1 MVVRTSFVANSS
13 STSFI
18 VCTKKFN
25 SKEELIE
32 ILGLSEVYIKENQE
46 VVSYLYELLI
56 NSLPEETIIENLFYV
71 ARSNAVM
78 RIKNN
83 NPILHKKNC
92 NFISNLFWNTRY
104 TTFDYRNIEEIQ
116 DIDKD
121 VSPEDLKSRIEVL
134 NMLED
139 YKREELNGLL
149 NKLYHNGKD
158 EDVCLF
164 EISLSDDETFLELKT
179 LRNIDILF
187 KKLDNVIRYS

>member
-1 MVVRTSFVANSS
+1 VA
-13 STSFI
+13 
-18 VCTKKFN
+18 
-25 SKEELIE
+25 
-32 ILGLSEVYIKENQE
+32 Q
-46 VVSYLYELLI
+46 
-56 NSLPEETIIENLFYV
+56 
-71 ARSNAVM
+71 SNAVM

-164 EISLSDDETFLELKT
+164 EISPSNDDTNLELKT